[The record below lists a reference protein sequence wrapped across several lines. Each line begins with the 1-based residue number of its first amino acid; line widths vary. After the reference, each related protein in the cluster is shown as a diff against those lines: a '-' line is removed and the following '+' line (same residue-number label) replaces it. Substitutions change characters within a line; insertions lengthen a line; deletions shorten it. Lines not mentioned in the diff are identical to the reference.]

1 MLCTLFAV
9 FPSVIHSFCNVPNA
23 IHSLG
28 MGMDS
33 ETLKHVENAWK
44 ATKGDTKGST
54 EASAEGEAKGYA
66 KGNAGECAPR
76 EGFQQVY
83 L

>member
-9 FPSVIHSFCNVPNA
+9 FPHVIHSFCNVPSA

-33 ETLKHVENAWK
+33 EPLKHVENTWK
-44 ATKGDTKGST
+44 ATKGYTKGST
-54 EASAEGEAKGYA
+54 KASAVGKAKGYA

-76 EGFQQVY
+76 EGFKQVY
-83 L
+83 I

>member
-1 MLCTLFAV
+1 
-9 FPSVIHSFCNVPNA
+9 
-23 IHSLG
+23 

-33 ETLKHVENAWK
+33 EPLKHVENTWK

-54 EASAEGEAKGYA
+54 KASAEGKAKGYA

-76 EGFQQVY
+76 EGFQQIY
-83 L
+83 LLRNPVGFPESQWFTF